1 MLRDLHVRNLAVLSQ
16 AEVRFG
22 SGLNVL
28 TGETGAGKS
37 LVVDSLALLTGAR
50 ATSELIRTGADST
63 GVTGRFEPE
72 GQSWR
77 VVLEAAGVTVE
88 NGEVVI
94 RREINREGRNRVYI
108 NDQPVT
114 LRLLAQLAPH
124 LLRIHAQDEEL
135 RLADPELQ
143 RSLLDRAEGDAALE
157 LLAATEAAEHDYRE
171 LADRLAALQGD
182 QRARLERV
190 DLLRFQ
196 AGEIDAARLR
206 PDEDAEL
213 RRERDLLR
221 NSEAITGALGGALSL
236 LFDDEGA
243 AVERVHQAR
252 RSLREVAE
260 WVPEADGWLG
270 ELEELRIRLEE
281 VARALQ
287 DGLQEVEA
295 DPARLD
301 AVEERLAAIER
312 LMRKYGGSTQEIL
325 DRRARIVQELD
336 DLVLDDDARAELERR
351 VDQALDR
358 YREVALRLSAARA
371 GWAAALTKRVHA
383 ELRDLA
389 MGRAVFRVD
398 LGRQRREASPLKID
412 GVPVEFS
419 ATGIDS
425 VVFELTANPGEESQP
440 LARVASGGE
449 LSRVHL
455 ALQLAIRGRDASARP
470 TLVFDEVDAGVGGA
484 EAAALGQKLQRLAGA
499 EQVLVVT
506 HLPQVASYADQHFKV
521 SKRVERGRT
530 HMAVGALDTEGRV
543 LEIARMLAGK
553 EVTDLSRSHAEEL
566 ITVAGRGR

>member
-1 MLRDLHVRNLAVLSQ
+1 MLRDLHVRNLAVLSE

-50 ATSELIRTGADST
+50 ASSELIRTGASSMR
-63 GVTGRFEPE
+63 VTGRFEPE
-72 GQSWR
+72 GEAWR
-77 VVLEAAGVTVE
+77 QVLEEAGVSVDD
-88 NGEVVI
+88 GEVVI

-135 RLADPELQ
+135 SLADPDLQ
-143 RSLLDRAEGDAALE
+143 RSLLDRTEGDAALE
-157 LLAATEAAEHDYRE
+157 LLAATAAAEHDYRE
-171 LADRLAALQGD
+171 LAGRLAAFHGD
-182 QRARLERV
+182 ERARLERI

-196 AGEIDAARLR
+196 AGEIDGARLR
-206 PDEDAEL
+206 PEEDVEL

-221 NSEAITGALGGALSL
+221 NSEAITRALGGSLSL

-243 AVERVHQAR
+243 AAERVHQAL
-252 RSLREVAE
+252 RSLREVAD
-260 WVPEADGWLG
+260 WVPEAGAWLA
-270 ELEELRIRLEE
+270 ELDELRIRLEE
-281 VARALQ
+281 VARALR

-312 LMRKYGGSTQEIL
+312 LTRKYGGSVAEIL
-325 DRRARIVQELD
+325 DRRAAIGRELD
-336 DLVLDDDARAELERR
+336 GLVLDDEARAELERR
-351 VDQALDR
+351 VEQALDR
-358 YREVALRLSAARA
+358 YREIALRLSAARSA
-371 GWAAALTKRVHA
+371 WAAALTERVHA

-389 MGRAVFRVD
+389 MGRAIFRVA
-398 LGRQRREASPLKID
+398 LGRQRRESSPLKID
-412 GVPVEFS
+412 GEPVEFS
-419 ATGIDS
+419 ATGVDG
-425 VVFELTANPGEESQP
+425 VVFELTANPGEEPQA

-484 EAAALGQKLQRLAGA
+484 EAAALGQKLQRLAAA

-521 SKRVERGRT
+521 SKRIERGRT
-530 HMAVGALDTEGRV
+530 HMAVGSLDPEGRV
-543 LEIARMLAGK
+543 LEVARMLAGK
-553 EVTDLSRSHAEEL
+553 EVTELSRSHAEEL

>member
-1 MLRDLHVRNLAVLSQ
+1 MLRDLHVRNLAVLSE

-50 ATSELIRTGADST
+50 ASSELIRTGASSMR
-63 GVTGRFEPE
+63 VTGRFEPE
-72 GQSWR
+72 GEAWR
-77 VVLEAAGVTVE
+77 QVLEEAGVSVDD
-88 NGEVVI
+88 GEVVI

-135 RLADPELQ
+135 SLADPDLQ
-143 RSLLDRAEGDAALE
+143 RSLLDRTEGDAALE
-157 LLAATEAAEHDYRE
+157 LLAATAAAEHDYRE
-171 LADRLAALQGD
+171 LAGRLAAFHGD
-182 QRARLERV
+182 ERARLERI

-196 AGEIDAARLR
+196 AGEIDGARLR
-206 PDEDAEL
+206 PEEDVEL

-221 NSEAITGALGGALSL
+221 NSEAITRALGGSLSL

-243 AVERVHQAR
+243 AAERVHQAL
-252 RSLREVAE
+252 RSLREVAD
-260 WVPEADGWLG
+260 WVPEAGAWLA
-270 ELEELRIRLEE
+270 ELDELRIRLEE
-281 VARALQ
+281 VARALR

-312 LMRKYGGSTQEIL
+312 LTRKYGGSVAEIL
-325 DRRARIVQELD
+325 DRRAAIGRELD
-336 DLVLDDDARAELERR
+336 GLVLDDEARAELERR
-351 VDQALDR
+351 VEQALDR
-358 YREVALRLSAARA
+358 YREIALRLSAARSE
-371 GWAAALTKRVHA
+371 WAAALTERVHA

-389 MGRAVFRVD
+389 MGRAVFRVA
-398 LGRQRREASPLKID
+398 LGRQRRESSPLKI
-412 GVPVEFS
+412 GGEPVEFS
-419 ATGIDS
+419 ATGVDG
-425 VVFELTANPGEESQP
+425 VVFELTANPGEEPQA

-484 EAAALGQKLQRLAGA
+484 EAAALGQKLQRLAAA

-530 HMAVGALDTEGRV
+530 HMAVGSLDPEGRV
-543 LEIARMLAGK
+543 LEVARMLAGK